1 MIVGE
6 NSMKKLILLLAIF
19 ITACGPSVKENP
31 VVLPGLLPAATA
43 TPYIDTTSYPT
54 AQVELAAPNQSAS
67 GIEVQMQRASVEGKN
82 VNADVCF
89 TLPDESDWGISSASL
104 TYGGVL
110 VQDYGTTLVSLQ
122 EPAAGVP
129 GKRCDTLTFLVP
141 PDADLSNTT
150 IVIDAIAATPREGE
164 YCSVYMPKI
173 QQALQ
178 ARGIGITLDCVD
190 ENGAQTMKIM
200 SFPPDMTQAQAEE
213 IVYSP
218 EFYSVKGP
226 WSFSF
231 NLAQ

>member
-1 MIVGE
+1 
-6 NSMKKLILLLAIF
+6 MKKLILLLALF
-19 ITACGPSVKENP
+19 ITACGSPAQEKP
-31 VVLPGLLPAATA
+31 VLPILLPAATA
-43 TPYIDTTSYPT
+43 YIDAASYPT
-54 AQVELAAPNQSAS
+54 AQVKLAAPKQVAS
-67 GIEVQMQRASVEGKN
+67 GIEVRMERASVDGKN

-89 TLPDESDWGISSASL
+89 TLPDTSDWGISSASL

-110 VQDYGTTLVSLQ
+110 VEEYGTTLVSLQ
-122 EPAAGVP
+122 EPANGVT
-129 GKRCDTLTFLVP
+129 GLRCDTLTFIVP

-150 IVIDAIAATPREGE
+150 IVIDAIAATPRADE

-173 QQALQ
+173 QQAMLD
-178 ARGIGITLDCVD
+178 RGTGIALDCVD
-190 ENGAQTMKIM
+190 VNGVQTMQIT
-200 SFPPDMTQAQAEE
+200 SFPAEMTQAQAEE

>member
-1 MIVGE
+1 
-6 NSMKKLILLLAIF
+6 MKKIILLLTVLL
-19 ITACGPSVKENP
+19 TACSSSKTPA
-31 VVLPGLLPAATA
+31 VVLPKMLPEATA
-43 TPYIDTTSYPT
+43 YIDAASYPT
-54 AQVELAAPNQSAS
+54 AQVELAVPNQTAS
-67 GIEVQMQRASVEGKN
+67 GIDVRMDRASVDGKK

-89 TLPDESDWGISSASL
+89 TLPDTSDWGISSASL
-104 TYGGVL
+104 TYSGIL
-110 VQDYGTTLVSLQ
+110 VQEYETTLVSLQ
-122 EPAAGVP
+122 EPVNGAAGL
-129 GKRCDTLTFLVP
+129 RCDTLTFIEP

-173 QQALQ
+173 QQAMLD
-178 ARGIGITLDCVD
+178 RGTGITLDCVD
-190 ENGAQTMKIM
+190 VNGVQTMQITGI
-200 SFPPDMTQAQAEE
+200 PAEMTQAQAEE